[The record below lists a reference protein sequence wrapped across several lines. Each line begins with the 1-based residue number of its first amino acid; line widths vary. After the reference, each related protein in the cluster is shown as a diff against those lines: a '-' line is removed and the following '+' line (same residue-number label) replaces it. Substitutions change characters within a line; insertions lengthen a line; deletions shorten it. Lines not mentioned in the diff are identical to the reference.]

1 MIVLDTDVI
10 SEILNL
16 VPDQVFAAR
25 MSQVDMS
32 DAYVTAISL
41 GEMRA
46 GVELLPAGHKRD
58 LLDVQINILF
68 ERDFAGRVLDF
79 NSGAA
84 FEFGEIAGKLGQAV
98 FEELLMDAEI
108 AAIAR
113 SRGAS
118 VATRNI
124 KHFRLFD
131 VPLFNPWEA

>member
-10 SEILNL
+10 SEALSL
-16 VPDQVFAAR
+16 TPDPVYAAR
-25 MSQVDMS
+25 MSQVDMN
-32 DAYVTAISL
+32 DAYVTAISF

-46 GVELLPAGHKRD
+46 GVELLPAGHRRD
-58 LLDVQINILF
+58 LLDVRINILF
-68 ERDFAGRVLDF
+68 ERDFAGHVLDF

-84 FEFGEIAGKLGQAV
+84 FEFGEIAGKLGEAA
-98 FEELLMDAEI
+98 FTELLMDAQI

-113 SRGAS
+113 ARGAS

-131 VPLFNPWEA
+131 VPLFNPWDA

>member
-10 SEILNL
+10 SEALSL
-16 VPDQVFAAR
+16 TPDPVYAAR
-25 MSQVDMS
+25 MSQVDMN
-32 DAYVTAISL
+32 DAYVTAISF

-46 GVELLPAGHKRD
+46 GVELLPAGHRRD
-58 LLDVQINILF
+58 LLNVRINILF

-84 FEFGEIAGKLGQAV
+84 FEFGEIAGKLGEAA
-98 FEELLMDAEI
+98 FTELLMDAQI

-113 SRGAS
+113 ARGAS

-131 VPLFNPWEA
+131 VPLFNPWDA

>member
-10 SEILNL
+10 SEVLRL
-16 VPDQVFAAR
+16 VPDPVFAAR

-32 DAYVTAISL
+32 DAYVTAISF

-46 GVELLPAGHKRD
+46 GVELLPPGHKRD
-58 LLDVQINILF
+58 LLDVQVNILF
-68 ERDFAGRVLDF
+68 ERDFAGHVLDVG
-79 NSGAA
+79 SSAA
-84 FEFGEIAGKLGQAV
+84 FEFGEIAGKLGAAA
-98 FEELLMDAEI
+98 FGELLMDAQI

-113 SRGAS
+113 AHGAS

>member
-10 SEILNL
+10 SEHLSL
-16 VPDQVFAAR
+16 APDAVFAAR

-32 DAYVTAISL
+32 DAYVTAISF

-46 GVELLPAGHKRD
+46 GVELLPTGHKRD
-58 LLDVQINILF
+58 LLDVQVNMLF

-79 NSGAA
+79 NSSAA
-84 FEFGEIAGKLGQAV
+84 FEFGEIAGKLGEAA
-98 FEELLMDAEI
+98 FEELLLDAQI

-113 SRGAS
+113 ARGAS

-131 VPLFNPWEA
+131 VPLFNPWAA